1 MKATLSWLQE
11 FVDITMPPQQ
21 LADALTMAGLEVE
34 SWEPVKRRFSQVVAA
49 KVLSCVPMENAEGRW
64 LCQVDA
70 GAAPVQVISA
80 APNTTQGILVPMAQP
95 GATLADGT
103 KVGIRN
109 LHGIAS
115 VGMLC
120 SEAELGLTERGEG
133 LMVLSA
139 DVQPGTDL
147 KKVVGDQDYVFDVFI
162 TPNRPD
168 CLSIIGLA
176 REISAITGMRL
187 RRPKISLPRIKGPH
201 RSGMKIKI
209 QSPEHCY
216 RYSGRMLEHIT
227 IQPSPYW
234 MASRLYA
241 CGMRAINNVVDVT
254 NYVML
259 ESGQPLHAFDYRML
273 EKHEIRVR
281 TAHSGESFVTLDGQ
295 ERMLDEAMCLIC
307 DGAKPIALAGVMGG
321 MNSEVLA
328 DTDTVYLESAYFEP
342 TGIRRTSK
350 KLDLSTES
358 SRRFERGTDP
368 NGTLY
373 ALNRA
378 AQLLLQVA
386 GAKLR
391 GEADDVVSHKVKP
404 AKVAVS
410 VKNINR
416 LLGAK
421 ISKNKIGA
429 ILAPLEISLARSE
442 GDRLELSIPT
452 FRPDLTREIDIVEEV
467 GRLYGYDRIP
477 QAISARID
485 QTQTSNEQVAFLD
498 RLRVLLSGFGLR
510 ETVSLSLVTP
520 QIADRFLPV
529 DGERVELLNPLS
541 AELSTFRPSLLISAL
556 ANIAYNRNRQISTL
570 RFFEIGNAAW
580 KQQGRF
586 VEKKQGVVV
595 LAGDRQEQA
604 WYSRTHAF
612 DFYDIKGI
620 ASALMEKL
628 AINAYELRPVA
639 SPIWHAESVS
649 LLINNQELGV
659 LGRIQRAICEE
670 FKIKTD
676 DVFAFIFDFE
686 RLAQAASR
694 SRSFTPVPRFPSA
707 PFDLAILADVNTPVA
722 EIEAVIRNAGGPHL
736 SSVHLFDFYKGEQ
749 VPAGR
754 KSLAFSLTFTSK
766 ERTLGESE
774 IEEWVRAILDR
785 LKSDL
790 NAELRPR

>member
-1 MKATLSWLQE
+1 MKATLSWLEE
-11 FVDITMPPQQ
+11 FVDITMTPQQ

-34 SWEPVKRRFSQVVAA
+34 SWEPIERRFSQVVAA
-49 KVLSCVPMENAEGRW
+49 HVLSCTAMEHAEGRW

-70 GAAPVQVISA
+70 GAAPVQVICA
-80 APNTTQGILVPMAQP
+80 APNVAQGLLTPLALP
-95 GATLADGT
+95 GATLADGST
-103 KVGIRN
+103 VGIRD

-115 VGMLC
+115 AGMLC
-120 SEAELGLTERGEG
+120 SEAELGLTERAEG

-139 DVQPGTDL
+139 DVRPGTDL
-147 KKVVGDQDYVFDVFI
+147 TKVVGEQDYVFDVFI

-168 CLSIIGLA
+168 CLSVIGLA

-187 RRPKISLPRIKGPH
+187 RRPKAVLPKSKGPH

-216 RYSGRMLEHIT
+216 RYSGRMLEHVT

-281 TAHSGESFVTLDGQ
+281 AAQAGETFVTLDGQ
-295 ERMLDEAMCLIC
+295 QRRLDEAMCLIC
-307 DGAKPIALAGVMGG
+307 DGVKPVALAGVMGG

-328 DTDTVYLESAYFEP
+328 DTNTVYLESANFEP

-378 AQLLLQVA
+378 AQLLTQVA

-391 GEADDVVSHKVKP
+391 GEADDVVARKVRP

-421 ISKNKIGA
+421 ILKNKIGA
-429 ILAPLEISLARSE
+429 ILAPLEVSLSRSE
-442 GDRLELSIPT
+442 GDRLQLSVPT

-477 QAISARID
+477 QAINARID
-485 QTQTSNEQVAFLD
+485 QRQTSNEQVAFLD

-520 QIADRFLPV
+520 QIADKFLPE

-556 ANIAYNRNRQISTL
+556 TNVAYNRNRQISTL
-570 RFFEIGNAAW
+570 RLFEIGHAAW
-580 KQQGRF
+580 KQQGQY
-586 VEKKQGVVV
+586 VEKQQGVVI

-604 WYSRTHAF
+604 WHSPSQAF

-620 ASALMEKL
+620 AESLMDQLTIHGYALQ
-628 AINAYELRPVA
+628 PVA
-639 SPIWHAESVS
+639 STIWHTESVS
-649 LLINNQELGV
+649 LQVNGQELGV
-659 LGRIQRAICEE
+659 FGRLQRPICEE
-670 FKIKTD
+670 FKIKTN

-686 RLAQAASR
+686 CLAQAASQ

-722 EIEAVIRNAGGPHL
+722 EIEAVIRNAGGPYL
-736 SSVHLFDFYKGEQ
+736 SSTHLFDFYKGEQ

-766 ERTLGESE
+766 ERTLSEGE
-774 IEEWVRAILDR
+774 IEEWVQAILDR
-785 LKSDL
+785 LKSSL

>member
-1 MKATLSWLQE
+1 LKATLSWLQE
-11 FVDITMPPQQ
+11 FVDIIMPPQQ

-34 SWEPVKRRFSQVVAA
+34 SWEPVERRFSQVVAA
-49 KVLSCVPMENAEGRW
+49 KVLSCVPLANAEGRW

-70 GAAPVQVISA
+70 GAAPVQVICA
-80 APNTTQGILVPMAQP
+80 APNTAEGIVVPLAQP

-103 KVGIRN
+103 SVGIRH
-109 LHGIAS
+109 LHGFAS
-115 VGMLC
+115 AGMLC
-120 SEAELGLTERGEG
+120 SEAELGLTERGEE

-139 DVQPGTDL
+139 DVRPGTDL

-187 RRPKISLPRIKGPH
+187 RRPRAVLPKVKGPH

-216 RYSGRMLEHIT
+216 RYSGRMLEHIA

-259 ESGQPLHAFDYRML
+259 ESGQPLHAFDHRML

-281 TAHSGESFVTLDGQ
+281 AAQAGEPFVTLDGQ
-295 ERMLDEAMCLIC
+295 ERMLDESMCLIC
-307 DGAKPIALAGVMGG
+307 DGVKPVALAGVMGG
-321 MNSEVLA
+321 INSEVLA
-328 DTDTVYLESAYFEP
+328 DTRTVYLESACFEP

-378 AQLLLQVA
+378 AQLLMLVA
-386 GAKLR
+386 GAQLR

-404 AKVAVS
+404 GKVTVS

-421 ISKNKIGA
+421 ISKNKMGA
-429 ILAPLEISLARSE
+429 ILAPLEISLSGSA
-442 GDRLELSIPT
+442 GDRLQLSIPT
-452 FRPDLTREIDIVEEV
+452 FRHDLTREIDIVEEV

-477 QAISARID
+477 QYTTARID
-485 QTQTSNEQVAFLD
+485 QRQTSNEQVAFLD
-498 RLRVLLSGFGLR
+498 RLRILLSGFGLR

-520 QIADRFLPV
+520 QLADRFLPTG
-529 DGERVELLNPLS
+529 GERVELLNPLS

-556 ANIAYNRNRQISTL
+556 ANVAYNRNRQISTL

-580 KQQGRF
+580 KKQGEY
-586 VEKKQGVVV
+586 VEKKQGVVI

-604 WYSRTHAF
+604 WHSQAHAF

-620 ASALMEKL
+620 ALSMLEKL
-628 AINAYELRPVA
+628 ALNGYALQPVA
-639 SPIWHAESVS
+639 SSIWDVESVS
-649 LLINNQELGV
+649 LQIGGQELGV
-659 LGRIQRAICEE
+659 FGQIQRSICEE
-670 FKIKTD
+670 FKIKTH
-676 DVFAFIFDFE
+676 DVFAFVFDME
-686 RLAQAASR
+686 SLAQAASR
-694 SRSFTPVPRFPSA
+694 RRLFTPVPRFPSA

-722 EIEAVIRNAGGPHL
+722 EIEAVIRSAGGPYL

-749 VPAGR
+749 VPVGR

-774 IEEWVRAILDR
+774 IEGWVRAILDR
-785 LKSDL
+785 LKSTL
-790 NAELRPR
+790 HAELRPR

>member
-1 MKATLSWLQE
+1 
-11 FVDITMPPQQ
+11 MPPQQ

-34 SWEPVKRRFSQVVAA
+34 SWEPVERRFSQVVAA
-49 KVLSCVPMENAEGRW
+49 KVLSCSPLENAEGRW

-70 GAAPVQVISA
+70 GAAPVQVICA
-80 APNTTQGILVPMAQP
+80 APNVAQGMLAPLALL
-95 GATLADGT
+95 GATLADGSS
-103 KVGIRN
+103 VGIRH

-115 VGMLC
+115 AGMLC
-120 SEAELGLTERGEG
+120 SEAELGLTERDEG
-133 LMVLSA
+133 LMVLPV

-147 KKVVGDQDYVFDVFI
+147 KKVVGDQDFVFDVFI

-176 REISAITGMRL
+176 REISAITGMPL
-187 RRPKISLPRIKGPH
+187 RRPKTVLPRSKGPR
-201 RSGMKIKI
+201 RSGMKITI

-227 IQPSPYW
+227 IQSSPYW

-281 TAHSGESFVTLDGQ
+281 AAQAGETFITLDGQ
-295 ERMLDEAMCLIC
+295 ERRLDEAMCLIC
-307 DGAKPIALAGVMGG
+307 DGAKPVALAGVMGG

-328 DTDTVYLESAYFEP
+328 DTSTVYLESAYFES

-378 AQLLLQVA
+378 AQLLLHVA
-386 GAKLR
+386 GAKLH
-391 GEADDVVSHKVKP
+391 GEADDVVSRQVRP

-421 ISKNKIGA
+421 ISKNKMSA
-429 ILAPLEISLARSE
+429 ILAPLEISPSKSE
-442 GDRLELSIPT
+442 GDRLQLSIPT

-467 GRLYGYDRIP
+467 GRLFGYDRIP
-477 QAISARID
+477 QAASARID
-485 QTQTSNEQVAFLD
+485 QRQTNNEQVAFLD

-520 QIADRFLPV
+520 QIADKFLPA
-529 DGERVELLNPLS
+529 DSERVELLNPLS

-556 ANIAYNRNRQISTL
+556 ANVAYNRNRQISTL
-570 RFFEIGNAAW
+570 RFFEIGHAAW
-580 KQQGRF
+580 KRQGEY

-604 WYSRTHAF
+604 WHSPSQSF
-612 DFYDIKGI
+612 DFYDIKGLAAALMKKLSI
-620 ASALMEKL
+620 QEYELQPMASA
-628 AINAYELRPVA
+628 V
-639 SPIWHAESVS
+639 WHAESVS
-649 LLINNQELGV
+649 LQVGGQELGV
-659 LGRIQRAICEE
+659 FGRLERSVCEE
-670 FKIKTD
+670 FKIKTN

-686 RLAQAASR
+686 RLAQAAGQNR
-694 SRSFTPVPRFPSA
+694 WFTPVPRFPSA

-722 EIEAVIRNAGGPHL
+722 EIEAVIRSAGGPHL

-766 ERTLGESE
+766 ERTLSESE
-774 IEEWVRAILDR
+774 IEERIQAILDR
-785 LKSDL
+785 LKSSL